1 MLQQQTQ
8 QQQLEQPQIQLQL
21 RELQPIQQ
29 LLTQQQQCQQRQCQQ
44 QPGRQ
49 QGQQDLPGDLVL
61 LWVNSDGIYKN
72 TFIQTRNAPYVTKHD
87 KTTLKI
93 DEK

>member
-29 LLTQQQQCQQRQCQQ
+29 LLIQQQQCQQ

-72 TFIQTRNAPYVTKHD
+72 TFIQTRNAPYMTKHD

>member
-29 LLTQQQQCQQRQCQQ
+29 LLTQQQQCQQ

-72 TFIQTRNAPYVTKHD
+72 TFIQTRNAPYMTKHD

>member
-29 LLTQQQQCQQRQCQQ
+29 LLTQQQQCQQ

-49 QGQQDLPGDLVL
+49 QGQQDLPGHLVL

-72 TFIQTRNAPYVTKHD
+72 TFIQTRNAPYMTKHD

>member
-29 LLTQQQQCQQRQCQQ
+29 LLTQQQQCQQ

-49 QGQQDLPGDLVL
+49 QGQQDRPGDLVL

-72 TFIQTRNAPYVTKHD
+72 TFIQTRNAPYMTKHD

>member
-29 LLTQQQQCQQRQCQQ
+29 LLTQQQQCQQ

-72 TFIQTRNAPYVTKHD
+72 TFIQTRNAPYMTKHD
-87 KTTLKI
+87 KTTLNI

>member
-8 QQQLEQPQIQLQL
+8 QQQLEQPQIQLPL

-29 LLTQQQQCQQRQCQQ
+29 LLTQQQQCQQ

-72 TFIQTRNAPYVTKHD
+72 TFIQTRNAPYMTKHD